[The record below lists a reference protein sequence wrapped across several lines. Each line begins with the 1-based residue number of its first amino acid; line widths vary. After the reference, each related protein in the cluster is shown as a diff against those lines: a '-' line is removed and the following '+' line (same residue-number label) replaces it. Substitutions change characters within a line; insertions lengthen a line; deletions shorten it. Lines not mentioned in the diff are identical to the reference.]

1 LDNEWVKIPAPFSVK
16 GSLSVVNQR

>member
-1 LDNEWVKIPAPFSVK
+1 VKIPAPFSVK